1 MQDLIVVGFH
11 GIHRASEVLSQI
23 QQLEYDWRIDLDDAV
38 TAYRTES
45 GRLRID
51 QSVLPTTKQGAG
63 LGVFIGAMLGS
74 LLAAPFTA
82 GLSTAAAAAA
92 VGAGAVTAGTL
103 GGAIGAVEAEFD
115 KEAYGISEEFVER
128 VGGMIQPGDS
138 AVFALVR
145 TADPEVVVEHFRG
158 YGGTILRTRLS
169 PEAAARVQA
178 VLRAD
183 TK

>member
-1 MQDLIVVGFH
+1 MSGMQAR
-11 GIHRASEVLSQI
+11 RAV
-23 QQLEYDWRIDLDDAV
+23 A
-38 TAYRTES
+38 AYRTGN

-63 LGVFIGAMLGS
+63 LGAIVGAMLGS

-92 VGAGAVTAGTL
+92 VGTGAVTAGTV
-103 GGAIGAVEAEFD
+103 GGVIGAVEADFD
-115 KEAYGISEEFVER
+115 KEAYGISEEFVKQ

-145 TADPEVVVEHFRG
+145 SADPEAVIEHFRG
-158 YGGTILRTRLS
+158 HGGTILRTRLS

-178 VLRAD
+178 VLRGD